1 VTIPE
6 GAVDRLL
13 EQARGR
19 ITRYS
24 PAQAADA
31 MRRGAVLVDL
41 RPTEYRW
48 RFGEIPGAVA
58 VSRHVLEWRMDVTSH
73 WHLKELLPDDLD
85 QEIILLCP
93 EGYTSSL
100 AAHQLAATLGLT
112 NVRDVIGGFAAWR
125 AAGFPVLSRLGP
137 PEPDRAGGQ

>member
-1 VTIPE
+1 MT
-6 GAVDRLL
+6 GLDCAVSRLL
-13 EQARGR
+13 DRARAE
-19 ITRYS
+19 IVRYS

-58 VSRHVLEWRMDVTSH
+58 VSRHVLEWRVDVTGP
-73 WHLKELLPDDLD
+73 WHLKELSRDD
-85 QEIILLCP
+85 QEIILICN

-100 AAHQLAATLGLT
+100 AAYQLTIQLGL
-112 NVRDVIGGFAAWR
+112 
-125 AAGFPVLSRLGP
+125 AG
-137 PEPDRAGGQ
+137 

>member
-1 VTIPE
+1 MSAIT
-6 GAVDRLL
+6 RLL
-13 EQARGR
+13 EQARTA

-31 MRRGAVLVDL
+31 LRLGATLVDL

-58 VSRHVLEWRMDVTSH
+58 VSRHVLEWRLDVTSP
-73 WHLKELLPDDLD
+73 WRIKELRPDDTG
-85 QEIILLCP
+85 QEIILICN

-100 AAHQLAATLGLT
+100 AAHQLKLQLGLS
-112 NVRDVIGGFAAWR
+112 DVKDVVGGFAAWR
-125 AAGFPVLSRLGP
+125 DAGFPIMSRLGQP
-137 PEPDRAGGQ
+137 AQPLVEQPEFL

>member
-1 VTIPE
+1 VSAIT
-6 GAVDRLL
+6 RLL
-13 EQARGR
+13 EQARTE

-31 MRRGAVLVDL
+31 LRRGATLADL

-58 VSRHVLEWRMDVTSH
+58 VSRHVLEWRLDVTSP
-73 WHLKELLPDDLD
+73 WHIKELRPGDTG
-85 QEIILLCP
+85 QEIILICN

-100 AAHQLAATLGLT
+100 AAHQLKLQLGLG
-112 NVRDVIGGFAAWR
+112 NVKDVIGGFAAWR
-125 AAGFPVLSRLGP
+125 DAGFPIMTRLGQP
-137 PEPDRAGGQ
+137 SQPVLEQPELL